1 MATTTAAAGGV
12 DVAKELKR
20 PYVLVLVL
28 LAIVTVLEVQ
38 VPSLGPWFGVGRGWQ
53 TALLLISSSAKA
65 SLVGLYYMHLKYEPR
80 LLRLIPVGPI
90 FFAVALAIVIMAH

>member
-1 MATTTAAAGGV
+1 MATTTAAASGV
-12 DVAKELKR
+12 DVVKELKR
-20 PYVLVLVL
+20 PYVLVLGL

-38 VPSLGPWFGVGRGWQ
+38 VPNLGPWFGVGRGWQ
-53 TALLLISSSAKA
+53 TVLLLISSSAKA

>member
-1 MATTTAAAGGV
+1 MATTTAAASGV

-20 PYVLVLVL
+20 PYVLVLGL

-38 VPSLGPWFGVGRGWQ
+38 VPNLGAWFGVGRGLQ
-53 TALLLISSSAKA
+53 TVLLLISSSAKA